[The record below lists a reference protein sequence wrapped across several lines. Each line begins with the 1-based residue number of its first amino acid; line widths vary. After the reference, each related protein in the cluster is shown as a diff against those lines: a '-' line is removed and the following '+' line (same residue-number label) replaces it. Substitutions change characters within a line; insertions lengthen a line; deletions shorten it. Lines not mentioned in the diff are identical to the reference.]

1 MTTDKRTRPGNPI
14 STYLRRNW
22 FWLAANLAAALPLLV
37 LLRDFAQGNLGVDPI
52 NTINNATGR
61 AAIALLLLSLAA
73 TPLHTVFGF
82 RRGLTV
88 RKSLGLWAFVYA
100 SFHLLNF
107 VGLDYGFDVQFLLQ
121 DALLNK
127 PYIVAGLASLLILL
141 PLAITSTRGWM
152 RRLGRNWK
160 RLHRLVYGAGVWR
173 CCIFSGRQ
181 KPPSAGSRCSTGWRW
196 RSCCLC
202 ASLRCASVWSPCASA
217 SPATLLSGRAGRR
230 PNLHG
235 RRPTAPTD
243 AAASNQNA

>member
-160 RLHRLVYGAGVWR
+160 RLHRLVYGAGVLAVLHFLWQAKAAER
-173 CCIFSGRQ
+173 GEPLLYGLALALLLLVRIPAVRQ
-181 KPPSAGSRCSTGWRW
+181 RMVALRQRITGDPPQRARRTPTKSTRQ
-196 RSCCLC
+196 
-202 ASLRCASVWSPCASA
+202 
-217 SPATLLSGRAGRR
+217 
-230 PNLHG
+230 
-235 RRPTAPTD
+235 
-243 AAASNQNA
+243 AANGAD

>member
-160 RLHRLVYGAGVWR
+160 RLHRFVYGAGVLAVLHFLWQAKAAER
-173 CCIFSGRQ
+173 GEPLLYGLALALLLLVRIPAVRQ
-181 KPPSAGSRCSTGWRW
+181 RIVALRQRITGDSPQRARRTPAKSTRQ
-196 RSCCLC
+196 
-202 ASLRCASVWSPCASA
+202 
-217 SPATLLSGRAGRR
+217 
-230 PNLHG
+230 
-235 RRPTAPTD
+235 
-243 AAASNQNA
+243 AANGAD

>member
-1 MTTDKRTRPGNPI
+1 MTTDKRTQPERSI
-14 STYLRRNW
+14 ATYLRRNW
-22 FWLAANLAAALPLLV
+22 FWLAVNFAAALPLLV
-37 LLRDFAQGNLGVDPI
+37 LLRDFAQDNLGVDPI

-61 AAIALLLLSLAA
+61 ASIALLLLSLAA
-73 TPLHTVFGF
+73 TPLHTAFGF

-127 PYIVAGLASLLILL
+127 PYIVAGLVALLILL

-160 RLHRLVYGAGVWR
+160 RLHRLVYAAGVLAVLHFLWQAKAAER
-173 CCIFSGRQ
+173 GEPLLYGLALALLLFVRIPAVRQ
-181 KPPSAGSRCSTGWRW
+181 RIVALRQRITGAPPQPVRRTPAKSTRQ
-196 RSCCLC
+196 
-202 ASLRCASVWSPCASA
+202 
-217 SPATLLSGRAGRR
+217 
-230 PNLHG
+230 
-235 RRPTAPTD
+235 
-243 AAASNQNA
+243 AANGAD